1 MPEVSLDEQ
10 EQEEDEEEPLKP
22 QLSPQG
28 SGGSGVLMG
37 PDTQKGLENDAAQLG
52 LHMHREPLNTQK
64 RFERLRRW
72 LTRSNTPNHKNI
84 ETLKLLMY
92 FQT

>member
-22 QLSPQG
+22 QLTPQG

-37 PDTQKGLENDAAQLG
+37 PDTQKGLENDAARLG
-52 LHMHREPLNTQK
+52 LHMHQEPLDTQK
-64 RFERLRRW
+64 GLRG
-72 LTRSNTPNHKNI
+72 
-84 ETLKLLMY
+84 
-92 FQT
+92 